1 MSDFDDQPKKVFDA
15 QAATEKIPALA
26 EGLLAML
33 KAKQAAKHSETT
45 RAFAVKMVQALEPTI
60 IQLFEAGFVANEV
73 LAQLAPSFPDVP
85 VGDLR
90 YAVKLM
96 CDRNKHQFKIPKTLD
111 APVAERKKQTSSRLA
126 SDAKPVQPPPVPDSE
141 NDRMAHESDE
151 DYAMRKKLE
160 AISSTSSRK
169 KFIGEN

>member
-1 MSDFDDQPKKVFDA
+1 MSEFDDQPKKVFDA

-85 VGDLR
+85 VGDMR

-111 APVAERKKQTSSRLA
+111 APVAERNKQRADRSA
-126 SDAKPVQPPPVPDSE
+126 SDAKPVQPPVPDSE